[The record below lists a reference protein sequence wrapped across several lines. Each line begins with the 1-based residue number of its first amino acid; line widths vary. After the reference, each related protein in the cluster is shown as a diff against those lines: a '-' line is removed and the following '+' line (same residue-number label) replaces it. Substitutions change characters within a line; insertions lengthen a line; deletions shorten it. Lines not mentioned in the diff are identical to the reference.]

1 MQVRM
6 CETSCCLLRSVHKA
20 QGWGHDSVTTCVTT
34 KVSAY
39 NDALDRSEVT
49 QLARQAH
56 QKQSGD
62 ASRARARRSC
72 SGTLCCAQPVPNTR
86 PIGKIL
92 VLVNP
97 PYDLWLEMKMA
108 EAVPKLLARFFLQ
121 RTVTVKC
128 LGLKESKRCG
138 NHLPVWDGLIDG
150 HTSCTCSSCRAM
162 ESGPID
168 TKLGETVETTFCVTP
183 E

>member
-1 MQVRM
+1 MGTKLNDLTGASADVR
-6 CETSCCLLRSVHKA
+6 EQLLRA
-20 QGWGHDSVTTCVTT
+20 ALCPQGWGHDSVTMCVTT

-49 QLARQAH
+49 QLAHQAH
-56 QKQSGD
+56 QEQSGD

-150 HTSCTCSSCRAM
+150 HTSCT
-162 ESGPID
+162 
-168 TKLGETVETTFCVTP
+168 
-183 E
+183 